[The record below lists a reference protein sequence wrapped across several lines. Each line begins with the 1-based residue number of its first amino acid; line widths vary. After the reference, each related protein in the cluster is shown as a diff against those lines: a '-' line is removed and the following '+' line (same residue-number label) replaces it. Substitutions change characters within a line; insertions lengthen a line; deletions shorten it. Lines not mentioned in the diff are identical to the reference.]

1 MKLPLSWLSD
11 YTSIEGV
18 SPREYDAALTMSGSK
33 VEEVVNL
40 GAEIENV
47 VVGRVAEMSRH
58 PNSDHMWVCQM
69 DVGDETTQICTGAW
83 NVHVGDLVPVAKHK
97 STLPGG
103 VKITKGK
110 LRGEQ
115 SNGMLCSLKELSLDT
130 HNAPYA
136 VIKAA
141 AILNDYSCLKG
152 EKPSLPETLV
162 PGDKIFGKVH
172 TAKVLAVETTAYSQY
187 ALTVDLGKGEERLST
202 DCANIH
208 EGDFVAVDTGS
219 NTVLTLAGLRA
230 QPAEFP
236 HCIEDGIFILN
247 EEGANP
253 GDDIRKVLGLD
264 DLVAE
269 FEITSNRPDCL
280 SVIGLARETAATFN
294 RPLTIPEPKVTGCG
308 GDIRQEL
315 SVEVL
320 EPTLCPRYTAKLV
333 KNIKIEPSPAWMRQ
347 RLHAAGVRP
356 INNIVDIT
364 NYVMLEYGQP
374 MHAFDYSCLANGEIV
389 VRRPKPGESIETLD
403 GQSRAITPEM
413 LAICDGSKPVAIAG
427 VMGGAN
433 SEITDQTRTV
443 VFESA
448 CFHGPTI
455 RVTAKALG
463 MRTEA
468 SGRFEK
474 GLDPKQ
480 TLPAVLR
487 ACELVEQ
494 LGAGEVIDGM
504 IDVDFS
510 SPEPETLPFEP
521 EKMNALLGLSL
532 SADEQKKILERL
544 YFKVEDGKVIVPSF
558 RTDIH
563 RMCDLAEEV
572 ARIYGYNNIPTRLYA
587 GETVQGGLSARQRM
601 ERAAGQVCLAAG
613 FDQSMTFSFVSPKIY
628 DRIGLPADDPRRLSV
643 TICNPLG
650 EDCSIMRTTVLPSM
664 LDSLAHNHAHRNP
677 AVSLYEVGTVYHPV
691 IVNGKIDANQLPHE
705 EKILTLGTYGRMD
718 FFAFKG
724 VIEAICRRLDV
735 KNVRFTPD
743 SENPSYHPGRCA
755 KVYSSDTLLGTFG
768 AIHPT
773 VAKNFGLSGEVLAA
787 ELALDALC
795 DCAETVKLYQP
806 LPKFPASTRDIAV
819 IVEDSIPVAA
829 LEDAIR
835 RSAGAILENVTLFD
849 VYRGNQVP
857 EGKKSVAYSLIMRA
871 ADRTL
876 TDDECDAAQRRA
888 VGALETEFHAVLRG

>member
-11 YTSIEGV
+11 YTSIEGI

-47 VVGRVAEMSRH
+47 VVGRIAEMTRH

-110 LRGEQ
+110 LRGET
-115 SNGMLCSLKELSLDT
+115 SNGMLCSLKELALDT

-136 VIKAA
+136 AIRAA

-152 EKPSLPETLV
+152 EKPSLPETLT

-172 TAKVLAVETTAYSQY
+172 IAKVLAVKTTAYSQY
-187 ALTVDLGKGEERLST
+187 ALTVDLGKGEEQLST
-202 DCANIH
+202 GCANIH
-208 EGDFVAVDTGS
+208 EGDFLAVDTGS
-219 NTVLTLAGLRA
+219 GAVLTPADLRA

-247 EEGANP
+247 EEGAKP

-264 DLVAE
+264 ELVAE

-280 SVIGLARETAATFN
+280 SVIGLARETAATFG
-294 RPLTIPEPKVTGCG
+294 RPLTIPEPQVRGCG
-308 GDIRQEL
+308 GDIREQL
-315 SVEVL
+315 SVEIL

-333 KNIKIEPSPAWMRQ
+333 KNIRIEPSPAWMRQ

-374 MHAFDYSCLANGEIV
+374 MHAFDYACLTGGEIV
-389 VRRPKPGESIETLD
+389 VRRPRPGEAIETLD

-413 LAICDGSKPVAIAG
+413 LAICDGTKPVAIAG

-433 SEITDQTRTV
+433 SEITGQTRMV

-455 RVTAKALG
+455 RVTAKELG

-480 TLPAVLR
+480 TVPAVLR

-510 SPEPETLPFEP
+510 SPEPEALPFEP
-521 EKMNALLGLSL
+521 EKMNALLGLQL
-532 SADEQKKILERL
+532 SEGEQKALLERL
-544 YFKVEDGKVIVPSF
+544 YFKVEGGKVIVPSF

-572 ARIYGYNNIPTRLYA
+572 ARLYGYNNIPTRLYA
-587 GETVQGGLSARQRM
+587 GETVQGGLSPRQRM
-601 ERAAGQVCLAAG
+601 ERAVGEVCRAAG
-613 FDQSMTFSFVSPKIY
+613 FDQSMTFSFVSPKGY
-628 DRIGLPADDPRRLSV
+628 DRIALPADDPRRLSV

-677 AVSLYEVGTVYHPV
+677 AVSLYEIGTVYHPV
-691 IVNGKIDANQLPHE
+691 VVDGRVDADQLPHE
-705 EKILTLGTYGRMD
+705 EKILTLGSYGCMD
-718 FFAFKG
+718 FFSLKG
-724 VIEAICRRLDV
+724 VVEAVCRRLDIPEI
-735 KNVRFTPD
+735 RFVPD
-743 SENPSYHPGRCA
+743 AANPSYHPGRCA
-755 KVYSSDTLLGTFG
+755 KVYAGETLLGTFG

-773 VAKNFGLSGEVLAA
+773 VAAGFDLPGEVLAA
-787 ELALDALC
+787 ELMLDALYA
-795 DCAETVKLYQP
+795 CAGTVKLYQP

-819 IVEDSIPVAA
+819 VVDDGVPVAA
-829 LEDAIR
+829 LADAIR
-835 RSAGAILENVTLFD
+835 RAAGAILERVTLFD
-849 VYRGNQVP
+849 VYRGSQVP
-857 EGKKSVAYSLIMRA
+857 EGKKSVAYSLSLRA

-876 TDDECDAAQRRA
+876 TDEECDNAQRKA

>member
-11 YTSIEGV
+11 YTNIEGV

-47 VVGRVAEMSRH
+47 VVGRVAEMTRH

-152 EKPSLPETLV
+152 EKPSLPETLT

-187 ALTVDLGKGEERLST
+187 ALTVDLGKGEEQLRT

-247 EEGANP
+247 EEGAKP

-294 RPLTIPEPKVTGCG
+294 RPLTIPEPKVKGCG
-308 GDIRQEL
+308 GDIREHL

-389 VRRPKPGESIETLD
+389 VRRPKPGEAIETLD

-494 LGAGEVIDGM
+494 LGAGEVIDGI

-521 EKMNALLGLSL
+521 EKMNDLLGLTL
-532 SADEQKKILERL
+532 SSDEQKKILERL
-544 YFKVEDGKVIVPSF
+544 YFKVENGKVIVPSF

-587 GETVQGGLSARQRM
+587 GETVQGGLSTRQRM

-613 FDQSMTFSFVSPKIY
+613 FDQSMTFSFVSPKVY

-691 IVNGKIDANQLPHE
+691 IVNGKVDADQLPHE

-718 FFAFKG
+718 FFALKG
-724 VIEAICRRLDV
+724 VVEAICRRLDI

-755 KVYSSDTLLGTFG
+755 KVYSGDTLLGTFG

-773 VAKNFGLSGEVLAA
+773 VAKNFDLSGEVLAA
-787 ELALDALC
+787 ELALDALY

-819 IVEDSIPVAA
+819 IVEDSVPVAA

-849 VYRGNQVP
+849 VYRGSQVP

-876 TDDECDAAQRRA
+876 TDDECDAAQQRA

>member
-208 EGDFVAVDTGS
+208 EGDFIAVDTGS

-294 RPLTIPEPKVTGCG
+294 RPVTIPEPKVKGCG

-374 MHAFDYSCLANGEIV
+374 MHAFDYSCLTNGEIV
-389 VRRPKPGESIETLD
+389 VRRPKPGEAIETLD

-413 LAICDGSKPVAIAG
+413 LAICDGSQPVAIAG

-494 LGAGEVIDGM
+494 LGAGEVIDGI

-521 EKMNALLGLSL
+521 KKMNDLLGLSL

-544 YFKVEDGKVIVPSF
+544 YFKVENDKVIVPSF

-563 RMCDLAEEV
+563 RMCDLAEEI

-691 IVNGKIDANQLPHE
+691 IVNGKVDADQLPHE

-735 KNVRFTPD
+735 KNMRFTPD

-755 KVYSSDTLLGTFG
+755 RVYSGETLLGTFG

-787 ELALDALC
+787 ELALDALY

>member
-294 RPLTIPEPKVTGCG
+294 RPLTIPEPKVKGCG

-544 YFKVEDGKVIVPSF
+544 YFKVENDKVIVPSF

-787 ELALDALC
+787 ELALDALY

-819 IVEDSIPVAA
+819 IVEDSVPVAA

-835 RSAGAILENVTLFD
+835 RSAGAILENVALFD

-876 TDDECDAAQRRA
+876 TDDECDAAQQRA

>member
-11 YTSIEGV
+11 YTSIEGI

-33 VEEVVNL
+33 VEEVVNI

-47 VVGRVAEMSRH
+47 VAGRITEMTRH

-69 DVGDETTQICTGAW
+69 DIGTETTQICTGAW

-115 SNGMLCSLKELSLDT
+115 SNGMLCSLKELALDT

-136 VIKAA
+136 VIQAA
-141 AILNDYSCLKG
+141 AILNDYTCLKG
-152 EKPSLPETLV
+152 EKPSLPEELN
-162 PGDKIFGKVH
+162 PGYKIFGKVL
-172 TAKVLAVETTAYSQY
+172 AARVLSVETTGYSQY
-187 ALTVDLGKGEERLST
+187 RLALDLGKGEEPAET
-202 DCANIH
+202 GCANIH
-208 EGDFVAVDTGS
+208 EGDFIAFDTGRG
-219 NTVLTLAGLRA
+219 TVCTPADLHA
-230 QPAEFP
+230 QQAEFP

-247 EEGANP
+247 EEGAKP

-264 DLVAE
+264 ELVAD

-280 SVIGLARETAATFN
+280 SVIGLARETAATFS
-294 RPLTIPEPKVTGCG
+294 RPLNIPAPQVKGCG
-308 GDIRQEL
+308 GDIRDQL

-320 EPTLCPRYTAKLV
+320 EPALCPRYTAKLV
-333 KNIKIEPSPAWMRQ
+333 RNIKIEPSPAWMRQ

-374 MHAFDYSCLANGEIV
+374 MHAFDYACLTDGEIV
-389 VRRPKPGESIETLD
+389 VRRPKPGEAIQTLD

-433 SEITDQTRTV
+433 SEITDETRTV

-474 GLDPKQ
+474 GLDPKN
-480 TLPAVLR
+480 TMPAVLR

-494 LGAGEVIDGM
+494 LGAGEVLDGV

-510 SPEPETLPFEP
+510 APEPEMLPFEP
-521 EKMNALLGLSL
+521 ERINALLGLTL
-532 SADEQKKILERL
+532 SAEEQETILERL
-544 YFKVEDGKVIVPSF
+544 YFKVEGDKVIVPSF

-587 GETVQGGLSARQRM
+587 GETVQGGLSPRQRM
-601 ERAAGQVCLAAG
+601 ERAAGQVCLSAG

-628 DRIGLPADDPRRLSV
+628 DSIALPSDDPRRLSV
-643 TICNPLG
+643 TISNPLG
-650 EDCSIMRTTVLPSM
+650 EDFSVMRTTVLPSV
-664 LDSLAHNHAHRNP
+664 LDSLAHNHAHRNA
-677 AVSLYEVGTVYHPV
+677 AVSLYEIGTVYHPV
-691 IVNGKIDANQLPHE
+691 VVDGRVDPEQLPHE
-705 EKILTLGTYGRMD
+705 ERILTLGSYGSME

-724 VIEAICRRLDV
+724 VIEALCRRLDV
-735 KNVRFTPD
+735 KNVSYVPD
-743 SENPSYHPGRCA
+743 SGNPSYHPGRCA
-755 KVYSSDTLLGTFG
+755 KVYAGETLLGTFG
-768 AIHPT
+768 TIHPT
-773 VAKNFGLSGEVLAA
+773 VAKGFGLSGEVLAA
-787 ELALDALC
+787 ELALDALYESM
-795 DCAETVKLYQP
+795 ETVKLYQP
-806 LPKFPASTRDIAV
+806 LPKFPASARDIAV
-819 IVEDSIPVAA
+819 LVDDALPVAQ
-829 LEDAIR
+829 LETAIR
-835 RSAGAILENVTLFD
+835 KAVGGILENVTLFD
-849 VYRGNQVP
+849 VYRGSQVP
-857 EGKKSVAYSLIMRA
+857 EGKKSVAYSLSLRA
-871 ADRTL
+871 SDRTL
-876 TDDECDAAQRRA
+876 TDDECDAAMQKA
-888 VGALETEFHAVLRG
+888 LGALETEFHAVLRG

>member
-18 SPREYDAALTMSGSK
+18 TPREYDAAMTMSGSK
-33 VEEVVNL
+33 VEEVVPL

-47 VVGRVAEMSRH
+47 VAGRICEMARH
-58 PNSDHMWVCQM
+58 PNSDHMWVCQI
-69 DVGDETTQICTGAW
+69 DVGGETIQICTGAW
-83 NVHVGDLVPVAKHK
+83 NIHAGDLVPVAKHK

-110 LRGEQ
+110 LRGEA
-115 SNGMLCSLKELSLDT
+115 SNGMLCSLRELALDQ

-141 AILNDYSCLKG
+141 AILNDYHCIKG
-152 EKPSLPETLV
+152 ERPSLPEELT
-162 PGDKIFGKVH
+162 PGYKIFGKVLA
-172 TAKVLAVETTAYSQY
+172 AKVLAVKTTGYSQY
-187 ALTVDLGKGEERLST
+187 ELAVDLGKGGETVST
-202 DCANIH
+202 GCMNIH
-208 EGDFVAVDTGS
+208 EGDFVAVDTGRGE
-219 NTVLTLAGLRA
+219 VCTLADLHAR
-230 QPAEFP
+230 QEEFP
-236 HCIEDGIFILN
+236 NCIEDGIFVLD
-247 EEGANP
+247 EEGAAP

-264 DLVAE
+264 GLVAE

-280 SVIGLARETAATFN
+280 SVIGLARETAATFA
-294 RPLTIPEPKVTGCG
+294 RPLHIPDPQVKGCG
-308 GDIRQEL
+308 GDIREHL
-315 SVEVL
+315 SVEVR
-320 EPTLCPRYTAKLV
+320 EPELCPRYTAKLV
-333 KNIKIEPSPAWMRQ
+333 KNIRIEPSPAWMRQ

-374 MHAFDYSCLANGEIV
+374 MHAFDYACLADGEIV
-389 VRRPKPGESIETLD
+389 VRRPQPGEAIETLD

-433 SEITDQTRTV
+433 SEITDATETV

-448 CFHGPTI
+448 CFHGATI

-494 LGAGEVIDGM
+494 LGAGEVIDGV

-510 SPEPETLPFEP
+510 SPEPKTLPFEP
-521 EKMNALLGLSL
+521 DKMNALLGLAL
-532 SADEQKKILERL
+532 SADEQKAILERL
-544 YFKVEDGKVIVPSF
+544 YFKVEGDRVVVPSF
-558 RTDIH
+558 RTDIE

-587 GETVQGGLSARQRM
+587 GETVQGGLSPRQRM
-601 ERAAGQVCLAAG
+601 ERTVGQACLSAG
-613 FDQSMTFSFVSPKIY
+613 FSQSMTFSFVSPKVY
-628 DRIGLPADDPRRLSV
+628 DSIALPADDPRRLSV
-643 TICNPLG
+643 TITNPLG
-650 EDCSIMRTTVLPSM
+650 EDFSVMRTTVLPSM
-664 LDSLAHNHAHRNP
+664 LSSLAHNHAHRNP
-677 AVSLYEVGTVYHPV
+677 AVSLYEIGTVYTPEV
-691 IVNGKIDANQLPHE
+691 EGGRACAGKLPHE
-705 EKILTLGTYGRMD
+705 ERILTLGSYGRMD

-724 VIEAICRRLDV
+724 VIEAVCRCLDV
-735 KNVRFTPD
+735 QGVRFAAD
-743 SENPSYHPGRCA
+743 AGNPSYHPGRCA
-755 KVYSSDTLLGTFG
+755 KVYAGETLLGTFG
-768 AIHPT
+768 TVHPT
-773 VAKNFGLSGEVLAA
+773 VAKGFGLSGEVLAA
-787 ELALDALC
+787 ELRLDALFES
-795 DCAETVKLYQP
+795 AGTVKLYKP

-819 IVEDSIPVAA
+819 LVADEVPVAA
-829 LEDAIR
+829 LEQAVR
-835 RSAGAILENVTLFD
+835 GAAGAILENVTLFD
-849 VYRGNQVP
+849 VYRGEQVP
-857 EGKKSVAYSLIMRA
+857 QGQKSVAYSLSLRA
-871 ADRTL
+871 PDRTL
-876 TDDECDAAQRRA
+876 TDEECDGAMQKAIQ
-888 VGALETEFHAVLRG
+888 ALETEFHAVLRG